1 MTARTFDSLRIER
14 HEGFAEVV
22 LTGPGKGNA
31 LGPELFRDLP
41 AAIAELDVDA
51 SIRAIVLRGDGAHFT
66 YGLDLMAMA
75 GELGPLIAG
84 NNLARERT
92 DLLALIRR
100 LQDAVSSLA
109 NARAPVINAIHGWCI
124 GGGLDLAT
132 ACDVRLCSAEA
143 KFSVREVRVAIV
155 ADLGTLQRLPRI
167 VGQGHARQLALTG
180 EDFDAAKAREMTAC
194 KRGHPL
200 SGENV
205 YINDGHRVC
214 KVAVTDAAIC
224 RAIRVAAATRD
235 VAARGCAAPRR
246 ARARRQSPP
255 PPPPPPR
262 EAPHLARGHAL
273 RGGG

>member
-1 MTARTFDSLRIER
+1 VSTHTRASLRIEP
-14 HEGFAEVV
+14 HDGFAEVV

-41 AAIAELDVDA
+41 AAIAELDADA
-51 SIRAIVLRGDGAHFT
+51 SVRAIVLRGDGAHFT

-84 NNLARERT
+84 HNLARERT
-92 DLLALIRR
+92 GLLALIRR

-132 ACDVRLCSAEA
+132 ACDVRLCSSEA

-180 EDFDAAKAREMTAC
+180 EDFDAARALRIGLVNEVHETPEALFMAARAMARRIAENPPLVVQGV
-194 KRGHPL
+194 KRIL
-200 SGENV
+200 DD
-205 YINDGHRVC
+205 NDGQT
-214 KVAVTDAAIC
+214 VAEGL
-224 RAIRVAAATRD
+224 RHVALWNSAFLQSNDLTEAFS
-235 VAARGCAAPRR
+235 AFAERR
-246 ARARRQSPP
+246 PP
-255 PPPPPPR
+255 KF
-262 EAPHLARGHAL
+262 EGH
-273 RGGG
+273 

>member
-1 MTARTFDSLRIER
+1 MTARTYDSLRIER
-14 HEGFAEVV
+14 HDGFAEVV

-41 AAIAELDVDA
+41 AAIAELDSDA
-51 SIRAIVLRGDGAHFT
+51 STRAIVLRGDGAHFT

-92 DLLALIRR
+92 ELLALIRR

-109 NARAPVINAIHGWCI
+109 SARVPVINAIHGWCI

-132 ACDVRLCSAEA
+132 ACDVRICSAEA

-180 EDFDAAKAREMTAC
+180 EDFDAAKALRIGLVNEVYETPETLLSAARAMARRIAENPPLVVQGT
-194 KRGHPL
+194 KRIL
-200 SGENV
+200 NE
-205 YINDGHRVC
+205 NDGQTIAEGLRH
-214 KVAVTDAAIC
+214 VALWNSAFLQSNDLTEAFSAF
-224 RAIRVAAATRD
+224 AE
-235 VAARGCAAPRR
+235 RR
-246 ARARRQSPP
+246 PP
-255 PPPPPPR
+255 KF
-262 EAPHLARGHAL
+262 EGH
-273 RGGG
+273 